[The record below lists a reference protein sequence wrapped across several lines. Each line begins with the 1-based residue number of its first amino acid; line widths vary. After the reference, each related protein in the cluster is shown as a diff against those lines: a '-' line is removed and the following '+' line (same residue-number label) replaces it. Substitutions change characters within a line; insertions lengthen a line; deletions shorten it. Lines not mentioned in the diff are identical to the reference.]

1 MDKHRSYAIITTHC
15 SNDDDRPSTSPPPG
29 CKDCVAV
36 ATNAKSI
43 RAERYAEIGTI
54 IQRDTT
60 LLIEQWSKRAVEE
73 QPNARRVHHQ
83 DLLDDLPRLLWE
95 LGGHLTSEGET
106 DGSPHRRFALEHGEH
121 RWQTGWSLTEVIRDY
136 RILRLVVLEHLDE
149 VLDRSLRLREIQAVG
164 LALDEA
170 IEASVRRYVQVSE
183 TQYRE
188 LAESLREAD
197 RRKNDFLATLAHE
210 LRNPLA
216 PLRNTLE
223 VIRLQDDSP
232 AAIRQARELM
242 DRQVEQM
249 TRLVEDLLD
258 VTRIAQAK
266 LVLHKEHV
274 ELGAAVECAVQM
286 STPMRTAR
294 GHQLE
299 VGSLPAPVW
308 IEADQARVVQ
318 VMVNLLNNAARYTPD
333 GGIIAISAAQDG
345 KEAVIRVKDN
355 GIGIPKEK
363 LASIFDMYTQLDHRP
378 IDSQGGLGIGLTLVR
393 HLVELQG
400 GTVVAE
406 SAGPDRGSEFIVR
419 FPAVS
424 EKPKSPPPPARGP
437 AAAGRHVLIVE
448 DNRDGRESLAVL
460 LDLLGHRVSVAGDG
474 QSGLD
479 AALALCPEIALIDIG
494 LPGLDGYEV
503 ARRIRA
509 DLGDSVLL
517 IAVTGFGQPEDLR
530 RAIEAGFNSHLLKPV
545 DLASLEQ
552 TLADHR
558 PPAV

>member
-1 MDKHRSYAIITTHC
+1 MDKYRSYAIITTHC
-15 SNDDDRPSTSPPPG
+15 SNNDARPSISPPPG
-29 CKDCVAV
+29 CKDRIAV
-36 ATNAKSI
+36 ATNAQSV

-60 LLIEQWSKRAVEE
+60 ILIEQWSKRAVEE

-95 LGGHLTSEGET
+95 LGGHLTSVGET
-106 DGSPHRRFALEHGEH
+106 DGCPHRRSALEHGEQ

-149 VLDRSLRLREIQAVG
+149 ALDRSLRLREIQAVG

-170 IEASVRRYVQVSE
+170 IEASVRRYVQISE
-183 TQYRE
+183 EQHRE

-197 RRKNDFLATLAHE
+197 RRKNEFLATLAHE

-258 VTRIAQAK
+258 VTRIAQGK
-266 LVLHKEHV
+266 LVLRKEHV
-274 ELGAAVECAVQM
+274 ELRRGPRAAVQM
-286 STPMRTAR
+286 NAPLRTAR
-294 GHQLE
+294 AHQLE
-299 VGSLPAPVW
+299 VSLPPAPVW
-308 IEADQARVVQ
+308 IAADQTRLVQ
-318 VMVNLLNNAARYTPD
+318 VMVNLLNNAAKYTPD
-333 GGIIAISAAQDG
+333 GGTLAIAAACEG

-363 LASIFDMYTQLDHRP
+363 LARIFDMYTQLDHKP
-378 IDSQGGLGIGLTLVR
+378 SHSQGGLGIGLTLVR
-393 HLVELQG
+393 QLVELQG
-400 GTVVAE
+400 GTVAAE
-406 SAGPDRGSEFIVR
+406 SPGPDQGSEFIVR
-419 FPAVS
+419 FPALS
-424 EKPKSPPPPARGP
+424 EKPNDPPPSASREPT
-437 AAAGRHVLIVE
+437 AAGRHVLIVE

-460 LDLLGHRVSVAGDG
+460 LDLLGHRVSVASDG

-479 AALALCPEIALIDIG
+479 AALELRPGDRPDRHRAAGTGRVRGRPAHPRRTGRCRATDRCDG
-494 LPGLDGYEV
+494 L
-503 ARRIRA
+503 
-509 DLGDSVLL
+509 
-517 IAVTGFGQPEDLR
+517 
-530 RAIEAGFNSHLLKPV
+530 
-545 DLASLEQ
+545 
-552 TLADHR
+552 R
-558 PPAV
+558 PTR